1 MIQTAE
7 ASRQLDWL
15 VNDFVRRVSGVTH
28 TVVVSVDGLKLAVS
42 HQVDES
48 TADQLAAV
56 ASGLVSLTRGA
67 AQCFR
72 AEPVVQTIVETAGG
86 YLFVTSVSEGST
98 LAVFAEVECDI
109 GLIGYE
115 MTLLVTRVGQLL
127 APGAR
132 CSDQSSAS

>member
-1 MIQTAE
+1 MQTAE

-15 VNDFVRRVSGVTH
+15 VSDFVRRVAGVTH
-28 TVVVSVDGLKLAVS
+28 ALVVSVDGLKLAVS
-42 HQVDES
+42 DQVDES

-67 AQCFR
+67 ARCFD

-98 LAVFAEVECDI
+98 LAVFATVECDI
-109 GLIGYE
+109 GMIGYE
-115 MTLLVTRVGQLL
+115 MTLLVDRVGQLL
-127 APGAR
+127 VPGTRLPAAPSR
-132 CSDQSSAS
+132 

>member
-1 MIQTAE
+1 VIQTAE

-42 HQVDES
+42 ERVDEP

-115 MTLLVTRVGQLL
+115 MTRLVTRIGQLL
-127 APGAR
+127 APGR
-132 CSDQSSAS
+132 RGPNQSTAS